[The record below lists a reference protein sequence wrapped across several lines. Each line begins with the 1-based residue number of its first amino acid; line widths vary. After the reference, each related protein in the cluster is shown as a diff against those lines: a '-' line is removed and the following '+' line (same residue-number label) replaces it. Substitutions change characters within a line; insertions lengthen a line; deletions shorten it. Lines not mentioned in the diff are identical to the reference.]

1 MIGYIRNDP
10 FPRILLAMAIAIGLF
25 LVSPTLVTIYIPGE
39 KDIENRQIENSTIS
53 QPQDCFI
60 EDDFWQLYKEGCEK
74 VYEQK
79 VNCRKRGGEW
89 DNRLSLCT
97 GTFEDRSICKK
108 SGGGWDFSRNT
119 CRTS

>member
-1 MIGYIRNDP
+1 MISYIRNSLV
-10 FPRILLAMAIAIGLF
+10 PRILLVMAIAIGLF
-25 LVSPTLVTIYIPGE
+25 LVSPALVTSYIPGE
-39 KDIENRQIENSTIS
+39 KDVESRQNENSTIG
-53 QPQDCFI
+53 QTQDCHI

-74 VYEQK
+74 VYEKK

-108 SGGGWDFSRNT
+108 SGGRWDFPQNT